1 MKYILLGLFLIPRES
16 EIPAQ
21 RPGNFIIKI
30 KLFKLLKIKIKE
42 LKIKAEI
49 NGLGTNKETKS

>member
-21 RPGNFIIKI
+21 RSGNFIIKI

-49 NGLGTNKETKS
+49 NGLGTKKETKR